1 MRKVIVMTAI
11 LALTACGQE
20 SNDKIQR
27 AKAASETSTVQ
38 APIAQWAVEV
48 KLGKTQALSDLTA
61 RLLEHGFSSYIYV
74 DEGVQ
79 HVLLGPFNTQEQAQ
93 EKLTRLTTKLDNLE
107 AAVIELPLANRPIK
121 QSKRR

>member
-38 APIAQWAVEV
+38 APMAQWAVEV
-48 KLGKTQALSDLTA
+48 KLGETQALSDLTA
-61 RLLEHGFSSYIYV
+61 RLLEHGYSSYIAV
-74 DEGVQ
+74 IDGVQ
-79 HVLLGPFNTQEQAQ
+79 RVLLGPFNTRDEAQAM
-93 EKLTRLTTKLDNLE
+93 LTRLTTKLDNLQ
-107 AAVIELPLANRPIK
+107 AKVIELPADQLTH
-121 QSKRR
+121 

>member
-1 MRKVIVMTAI
+1 MRKVIMMTAI

-107 AAVIELPLANRPIK
+107 AAVIELPPGKPAH
-121 QSKRR
+121 

>member
-1 MRKVIVMTAI
+1 M
-11 LALTACGQE
+11 
-20 SNDKIQR
+20 
-27 AKAASETSTVQ
+27 
-38 APIAQWAVEV
+38 

-107 AAVIELPLANRPIK
+107 AAVIELPPGKPAH
-121 QSKRR
+121 